1 MHCIQL
7 PLLWIWSLQLESQR
21 LARYFSVEREI
32 IDQCLRIHYVDRRVG
47 AMFMQVNRLNDA
59 LVILQLYTKYLS
71 LFLTNLL
78 EHCERISTIIGG
90 NASVDVLVEFN
101 SAQLIS
107 MRCICS

>member
-59 LVILQLYTKYLS
+59 LVILQLYTKYL
-71 LFLTNLL
+71 L